1 MANTIEMIKQLRE
14 ETGAGVLACRRA
26 LEAANTNYALALM
39 DLREQAQAAAA
50 KKSSQEAT
58 QGTVEVYSQSNGRI
72 GVMVE
77 INCETDFASRS
88 PAFRAFAHEIALQI
102 AAEAALYL
110 HDEDIPP
117 AVLDEQA
124 QKAAARA
131 RTEGKSAAI
140 LERIVEGYLKKYKNE
155 HVLLRQVYIRDEKM
169 SVAQLL
175 SQTIAS
181 VGENIIIRRFVRW
194 ELGDSVAS
202 AE

>member
-1 MANTIEMIKQLRE
+1 MTNTIEMIKQLRE
-14 ETGAGVLACRRA
+14 ETGAGVLTCRRA

-50 KKSSQEAT
+50 KKSSREAT
-58 QGTVEVYSQSNGRI
+58 QGIVELYSHANGRI

-155 HVLLRQVYIRDEKM
+155 HVLLRQVYIRDDT
-169 SVAQLL
+169 L
-175 SQTIAS
+175 TIADLLARAIAA
-181 VGENIIIRRFVRW
+181 VGENIVIRRFMRW
-194 ELGDSVAS
+194 ELDQSGDN
-202 AE
+202 

>member
-50 KKSSQEAT
+50 KKSSREAT
-58 QGTVEVYSQSNGRI
+58 QGIVELYSHANGRI

-155 HVLLRQVYIRDEKM
+155 HVLLRQVYIRDDT
-169 SVAQLL
+169 L
-175 SQTIAS
+175 TIADLLARAIAA
-181 VGENIIIRRFVRW
+181 VGENIVIRRFMRW
-194 ELGDSVAS
+194 ELDQSGDN
-202 AE
+202 

>member
-1 MANTIEMIKQLRE
+1 MTNTIEMIKQLRE
-14 ETGAGVLACRRA
+14 ETGAGVLTCRRA

-50 KKSSQEAT
+50 KKSSREAT

-155 HVLLRQVYIRDEKM
+155 HVLLRQVYIRDDT
-169 SVAQLL
+169 L
-175 SQTIAS
+175 TIADLLARAIAA
-181 VGENIIIRRFVRW
+181 VGENIVIRRFMRW
-194 ELGDSVAS
+194 ELDQSGDN
-202 AE
+202 